1 MELKFLRY
9 CISLL
14 DLQRSID
21 RNLILIVRYRTMKIL
36 FLILTSCIAH
46 IAQSQQTFSVYF
58 DTDKSTLSPEEEQN
72 LHTFLKSEIDLF
84 EVIAYCDTTGSIIY
98 NDALAKKRLNTV
110 RNFLSKN
117 DEFKTQSLGER
128 HEMKNTELRNQRR
141 VDILFYNVSSIEE
154 IHEEIVIE
162 KIAPVEDAVSDL
174 KVFMDNPE
182 QKEVVI
188 QTTILFYNRSGMYLP
203 ESKEELDQLYVF
215 MKKNPDVSAHIRGHI
230 CCNPYT
236 EWDEISQA
244 RARTVAIY
252 LIENGI
258 NKERITF
265 KGYGTSLPYRSPE
278 ITEEDRK
285 LNRRVDVVFTRE

>member
-1 MELKFLRY
+1 
-9 CISLL
+9 
-14 DLQRSID
+14 
-21 RNLILIVRYRTMKIL
+21 MKIL
-36 FLILTSCIAH
+36 FLILTSCIAQ

-72 LHTFLKSEIDLF
+72 LHAFLKSEIDLF

-117 DEFKTQSLGER
+117 DDFKTQSLGER

-141 VDILFYNVSSIEE
+141 VDILFYNVTSIEE
-154 IHEEIVIE
+154 INEEIVVE
-162 KIAPVEDAVSDL
+162 KITPVEDAVSDL

-203 ESKEELDQLYVF
+203 ESKEELGQLYVF

-236 EWDEISQA
+236 EWDDISQA

-258 NKERITF
+258 NQERITF